1 MNRSAARSLLLFRLD
16 RKSQVS
22 WLHPVSPFLPLPLPD
37 FKETLVSRKRGE
49 KSLLNLVDA
58 MLPALTKG
66 ARGHDV
72 KAAERSGSDFF
83 LPEMSPL
90 PNLSLFLFGASF
102 LWKMR
107 GRGGGAKRGEKPDR
121 PSSAAVG
128 GKIGGRDGGED
139 EWRGVMQSVH
149 FLIWGG
155 KRMEEEEEATPTTAQ
170 SRR

>member
-1 MNRSAARSLLLFRLD
+1 MNQSAARLLLFRLD

-22 WLHPVSPFLPLPLPD
+22 WLHPVSPFLPLPD
-37 FKETLVSRKRGE
+37 FKETHVSRKRE

-72 KAAERSGSDFF
+72 KARERSGSYFF
-83 LPEMSPL
+83 HPEMSPL

-102 LWKMR
+102 LWKMMGR
-107 GRGGGAKRGEKPDR
+107 GRGQKGERNLIGHPPP
-121 PSSAAVG
+121 PSVG
-128 GKIGGRDGGED
+128 KSEEGEED

-155 KRMEEEEEATPTTAQ
+155 KRMEEEEEEATPTTAQ

>member
-1 MNRSAARSLLLFRLD
+1 MNRSAARLLLFRLD

-90 PNLSLFLFGASF
+90 PNLSLSFFIRGFLPLEDDGE
-102 LWKMR
+102 
-107 GRGGGAKRGEKPDR
+107 GEGAKRGEKPDR